1 MPQML
6 TAVPQTYQ
14 SKIPLRNGGNE
25 SHLLM
30 ALLSS
35 QKDSEM
41 RCFMMCGSEDRIQL
55 ALWKSYPL
63 IKKKQPKN
71 VVVLHHVSF
80 H

>member
-6 TAVPQTYQ
+6 AAVLQMYQ
-14 SKIPLRNGGNE
+14 SKIALRNGGNE

-30 ALLSS
+30 ALLLSR
-35 QKDSEM
+35 KGSEM
-41 RCFMMCGSEDRIQL
+41 PCFMMCGSEGRIQT
-55 ALWKSYPL
+55 ALRKSYPL

-71 VVVLHHVSF
+71 EAVLHQVSF